1 MIDDDLEGDDDMV
14 DAAVLDANSG
24 GRVRYSSLEEVRY
37 VEMDGSISKEVYV
50 VTQERSD
57 RKGHVSL
64 RQKDGTR
71 EVRVHFRRILPSEM
85 DGKAPVIESQ
95 DRYWALCPEDQEPV
109 DVSPGDD
116 TVTCSKCSKTF
127 TLHWMG
133 ARPMSDKATAEK
145 TPKEP
150 KAAKASTAAPKEPKA
165 PKPPKEPKVKAE
177 KAPKEPKVAKEQAK
191 VDLAAL
197 AQTKGVELWTKKNVK
212 FDHERIDVQ
221 AHVLLYV
228 GDGPRKLCFNTYNDT
243 LGKKGGE
250 LPVAAFLANTP
261 ADGAKKTMPWFAVA
275 DLEKT
280 RSKLQKDGY
289 EQHAAV

>member
-1 MIDDDLEGDDDMV
+1 MIEDDLDGDDEMV
-14 DAAVLDANSG
+14 DTTTLDANSG
-24 GRVRYSSLEEVRY
+24 GRVRYSLEEEVRY

-50 VTQERSD
+50 VTQQRSD

-64 RQKDGTR
+64 RQREGTR
-71 EVRVHFRRILPSEM
+71 EVRVHFRRILPAQM
-85 DGKAPVIESQ
+85 DGKAVVIESQ

-109 DVSPGDD
+109 DVNPGDD
-116 TVTCSKCSKTF
+116 AVTCPKCSKTF

-133 ARPMSDKATAEK
+133 ARPMSEKTTTAEK
-145 TPKEP
+145 APKEP

-165 PKPPKEPKVKAE
+165 PKPPKEAKPKVE
-177 KAPKEPKVAKEQAK
+177 KEPKATKEPAK

-250 LPVAAFLANTP
+250 LPVAAFLANATQ
-261 ADGAKKTMPWFAVA
+261 DAKKNVWFAVT

-280 RSKLQKDGY
+280 RGKLQKDGY
-289 EQHAAV
+289 EQHAAK